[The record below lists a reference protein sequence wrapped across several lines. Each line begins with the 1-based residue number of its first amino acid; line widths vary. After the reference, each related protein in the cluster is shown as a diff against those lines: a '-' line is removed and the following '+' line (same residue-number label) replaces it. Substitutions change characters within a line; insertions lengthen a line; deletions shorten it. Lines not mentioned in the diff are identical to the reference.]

1 MKKTKLFRL
10 LFMLAV
16 AVTVIAA
23 SAVIASAT
31 DYKYTKEVQTSK
43 GTVTIAFDQNPDL
56 FIFKRGGVQLNYKIT
71 LPESS
76 EFTSLD
82 IKNNSMGTS
91 SWEKISEN
99 PSVYEG
105 RAKFFEIGVFKMV
118 GEYKGTYATEALYD
132 IYCLP
137 AKPVNMKITSYPT
150 HIIFDADKVNALEC
164 GMKSGI
170 VINKEMS
177 FIKNGTAG
185 KISDLKDKSYK
196 ILMFGAMFIGDA
208 MSTGEAIQKT
218 VPMGPKMKPVI
229 KSVKISNVK
238 VKKYFSY
245 QEWKYR
251 YKTSYTMTV
260 TLSKKPK
267 NIKGVDLLIQG
278 MNGLNDAHRTV
289 KGKGNTFK
297 TKVTMDS
304 IKSYKNGKVKV
315 IATAYTNNT
324 YKAYSYD
331 SKGKV
336 VRIK

>member
-76 EFTSLD
+76 ELTSLD
-82 IKNNSMGTS
+82 LGES
-91 SWEKISEN
+91 SWKKTGEN
-99 PSVYEG
+99 PTVYEG
-105 RAKFFEIGVFKMV
+105 YAKFYKAGIYGMV
-118 GEYKGTYATEALYD
+118 GMYKDGYRTETFYD
-132 IYCLP
+132 LYCLP

-150 HIIFDADKVNALEC
+150 HIVFDAHKVSALEC
-164 GMKSGI
+164 GTKSGI
-170 VINKEMS
+170 FINNDWKFVE
-177 FIKNGTAG
+177 NGTAG
-185 KISDLKDKSYK
+185 KISDLKNKSYK
-196 ILMFGAMFIGDA
+196 VVMCGTMEYGDSI
-208 MSTGEAIQKT
+208 STGEAIQKT

-238 VKKYFSY
+238 VKKYFNY
-245 QEWKYR
+245 QEWRYR

-297 TKVTMDS
+297 TSVTMDS

-336 VRIK
+336 VKIK